1 MQTARTRNGVWLL
14 LGEVM
19 VSALI
24 AGGLIGCPG
33 SSEPGAGG
41 ETGAA
46 SDSTTSAGSQTTN
59 DAGDETL
66 DSSGAIEGE
75 STDATSATPPT
86 QVTIV
91 LRNESTVPVY
101 YRYTVNSAGRLYG
114 PESATAGVR
123 VRDALGQAV
132 NWYDPC
138 ARTSSCHED
147 GDVSACRGDLDR
159 LIPIPQVP
167 PPDYMIC
174 ELAPD
179 AEVSVVRQRVFA
191 DVVAN
196 EGCSTFGPLTQG
208 PWTLTLPLQL
218 NLLSKP
224 LLNSVSDKAWIGWPV
239 SEFERSA
246 TGTQCYYP
254 TTFVPEHTLTLTVS
268 QGDVAESGDGGRKL
282 VFRYAPDAE

>member
-1 MQTARTRNGVWLL
+1 MTQRILSVCVAALALLAGCGTQAPVGADTFGVLPDPSQSSTV
-14 LGEVM
+14 E
-19 VSALI
+19 
-24 AGGLIGCPG
+24 GG
-33 SSEPGAGG
+33 
-41 ETGAA
+41 
-46 SDSTTSAGSQTTN
+46 STVA
-59 DAGDETL
+59 DDETL

-101 YRYTVNSAGRLYG
+101 YKYTVSSAGPLYG

-123 VRDALGQAV
+123 ARDALGQAV

-147 GDVSACRGDLDR
+147 GDVSACRGDIDPLI
-159 LIPIPQVP
+159 LIPQIP

-174 ELAPD
+174 ELAPG

-246 TGTQCYYP
+246 TGTQCYYR